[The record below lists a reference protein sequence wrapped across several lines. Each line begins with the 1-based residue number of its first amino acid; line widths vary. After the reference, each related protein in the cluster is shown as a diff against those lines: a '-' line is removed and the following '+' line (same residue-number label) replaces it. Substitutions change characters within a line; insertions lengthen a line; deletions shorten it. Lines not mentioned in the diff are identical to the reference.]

1 MTDETPDAPK
11 SSGIP
16 KVPDQ
21 AIDEITKALIG
32 TFIKNVEE
40 VPYGDSPLD
49 KIRSYLI
56 TSKSEKL
63 LEGVADLS
71 AYLQAQSLHRQA
83 KALESI
89 AASLNKAQLSTETD
103 NRAQAIVNERESK
116 LEYLSITYSF
126 DPDTLALLWAIRGIL
141 MDASIKSLSRPDRFD
156 PYRRVSTE
164 TLAHALRLTPERFI
178 SSLPRKTD
186 GPRTNGFHIDYDLL
200 EDFDIMHYGG
210 TTEFPDE
217 WIYGG

>member
-1 MTDETPDAPK
+1 MTEQEKPDTPK

-16 KVPDQ
+16 KVSDQ

-32 TFIKNVEE
+32 TFIRNVEE
-40 VPYGDSPLD
+40 EPYGDSPIE

-71 AYLQAQSLHRQA
+71 AYLHAQSAHRQA

-89 AASLNKAQLSTETD
+89 AASINKAQLSSDTD
-103 NRAQAIVNERESK
+103 SRAAAIVNDRESK
-116 LEYLSITYSF
+116 LEYLSLTYSL
-126 DPDTLALLWAIRGIL
+126 DTQTLSLLWAMRGIL
-141 MDASIKSLSRPDRFD
+141 MDASIKSLSKPDRFD

-164 TLAHALRLTPERFI
+164 DLAHALRLSPEGLI
-178 SSLPRKTD
+178 QALPNIPDSAK
-186 GPRTNGFHIDYDLL
+186 IDYELL
-200 EDFDIMHYGG
+200 DDFDIMHYGG
-210 TTEFPDE
+210 TPEFPDE